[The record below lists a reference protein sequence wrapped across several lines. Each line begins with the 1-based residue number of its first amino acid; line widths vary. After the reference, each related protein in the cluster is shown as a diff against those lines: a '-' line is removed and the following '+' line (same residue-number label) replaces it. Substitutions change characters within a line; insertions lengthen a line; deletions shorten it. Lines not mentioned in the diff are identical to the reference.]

1 MKVRRRLRRLLQ
13 CLAVILLFWVP
24 LVTSA
29 MSDNKTSKAIIP
41 GDIILGGLFPVHQK
55 GEGDKPCGEID
66 VQRAVQ
72 RLEAMLFTV
81 DHINRNTNILP
92 GIKLGAAI
100 YDTCARATYALEQSL
115 EFVRASISTL
125 DASEF
130 ECDDGSLAKAKYIP
144 TAVAGVIGGS
154 SSSVSLQVANLLR
167 LFHIPQI
174 SYAST
179 SAALSDKTRFDYFVR
194 TVPPDTF
201 QAIAMVDIVS
211 AFNWTYVST
220 VASQG
225 EYGESGIDYFQQE
238 ARQRNICIA
247 TTVKIPTNSKS
258 NTFSYLISRL
268 LEKKNARVVIL
279 FVRIEDATRILESAT
294 KMNVTN
300 HFVWIASDAWGRQPH
315 PVKRNEAVAEGALTI
330 ELTSALIHPFN
341 DYFRQLDP
349 YLNTRNPW
357 FREYWEKVHDCKWMT
372 EERSSLPSLD
382 SIPERICN
390 GDEKMNPGEYKQ
402 ESKVQFIYDAVY
414 ALAIALH
421 RMQKDL
427 CPKSVRLCDQMKKI
441 DGEVLLKKYLLNTS
455 FSDGYGAQVEFD
467 EHGDAL
473 GRYMIFNYR
482 YNKTKKAY
490 EYKNVGTWSTNGLEL
505 GGDDITWSGGISNIP
520 VSRCSRPCN
529 YDEIKSVHDTCCWI
543 CIKCQ
548 DWEYL
553 YDEYTCKDCGL
564 GRWPSAT
571 KRSCFDLELQHMT
584 WDSIYAIVP
593 MSLSCLGI
601 IGTVTVIVTF
611 VRYNDTPVV
620 MASGRELSY
629 MLLSGCLFCYLMSF
643 ILIAK
648 PSMFICSVQ
657 RIGVGFGFAIIYSA
671 LLTKTNR
678 ISRIF
683 YNARRSARRPPFI
696 SPRSQ
701 IAIASILI
709 SIQIVFTVIWLVLEP
724 PGTRHYFPYNKRNEV
739 ILKCKTRDISFL
751 VSLIYNMLLI
761 IICTVYA
768 VKTRNI
774 PENFNESKF
783 IGFSMYT
790 TCIIWLAFVPIYF
803 GTLDAFQIQI
813 TTLCISI
820 SLSASVALLCLFVP
834 KMYII
839 VFHPEKNVRKLI
851 MNSATYKRAPTSSST
866 ITTATNHGTFTEHI
880 KLNVHNSPHGAKTIC
895 TTTETETDKDS
906 MASL

>member
-1 MKVRRRLRRLLQ
+1 MNSRRKLRRLYFSLV
-13 CLAVILLFWVP
+13 LTILVWVSFAFSVAP
-24 LVTSA
+24 
-29 MSDNKTSKAIIP
+29 DNKTGKALIP

-66 VQRAVQ
+66 VQRAIQ

-81 DHINRNTNILP
+81 DHINQNASILP

-100 YDTCARATYALEQSL
+100 HDTCARATYALEQSL

-130 ECDDGSLAKAKYIP
+130 ECEDGSRAKAKYIP

-201 QAIAMVDIVS
+201 QAIAMVELVQ

-225 EYGESGIDYFQQE
+225 DYGESGIDYFQQE
-238 ARQRNICIA
+238 ARLRNICIA
-247 TTVKIPTNSKS
+247 TTVKIPTNSKTE
-258 NTFSYLISRL
+258 TFKYIIRRL

-279 FVRIEDATRILESAT
+279 FVRIEDATSILESAT
-294 KMNVTN
+294 RMNVTN

-315 PVKRNEAVAEGALTI
+315 PVKNNEKVAEGALTI
-330 ELTSALIHPFN
+330 ELTSTVIPQFD
-341 DYFRQLDP
+341 DYFQRLDP

-357 FREYWEKVHDCKWMT
+357 FTEYWEKVHNCKWKT
-372 EERSSLPSLD
+372 EERSVPLLINEMP
-382 SIPERICN
+382 RQICN
-390 GDEKMNPGEYKQ
+390 GDETLEPGYYKQ
-402 ESKVQFIYDAVY
+402 EGKVQFIYDAVY
-414 ALAIALH
+414 AMALAIH
-421 RMQKDL
+421 RMQQDVCPRTTKL
-427 CPKSVRLCDQMKKI
+427 CERMKKI

-455 FSDGYGAQVEFD
+455 FYDGYGALVQFD
-467 EHGDAL
+467 KQGDAL
-473 GRYMIFNYR
+473 GRYSIFNY
-482 YNKTKKAY
+482 AY
-490 EYKNVGTWSTNGLEL
+490 DNLTGQYAYKHVGTWGKNHLEL
-505 GGDDITWSGGISNIP
+505 TGDEITWSGGTDLIP
-520 VSRCSRPCN
+520 MSRCSRPCN
-529 YDEIKSVHDTCCWI
+529 YDEVKSVHDTCCWI
-543 CIKCQ
+543 CIKCE

-553 YDEYTCKDCGL
+553 YDEYSCRDCGL
-564 GRWPSAT
+564 GRWPNAT
-571 KRSCFDLELQHMT
+571 KRSCFSLELQHMT
-584 WDSIYAIVP
+584 WNSIYAIVP
-593 MSLSCLGI
+593 LSLSCLGI
-601 IGTVTVIVTF
+601 IGTVTVMVTF

-803 GTLDAFQIQI
+803 GTLNAFQIQI

-839 VFHPEKNVRKLI
+839 LFHPEKNVRKLI
-851 MNSATYKRAPTSSST
+851 MNSATYKRAPTSSAT

-880 KLNVHNSPHGAKTIC
+880 KLNVQNSAQARAVCSPTDIK
-895 TTTETETDKDS
+895 TDKDS
-906 MASL
+906 VASL